1 MPEVS
6 LSLNKALVVEKNLIN
21 GQWVESSDGK
31 KIDIVNPINEE
42 LIAQVPDAT
51 VQDVEIA
58 VQAAKKASFE
68 WGRTTPKER
77 ADLLIELSNKVL
89 NDIDNLSQLET
100 INSGHPISVVGG
112 EIKSGVLKLIKNPRA
127 VFVNRNPVIG
137 FVLYFKVEFSIA
149 ARSNAV
155 FSAGHNIPQNN
166 SCIFN

>member
-68 WGRTTPKER
+68 WGRSTPKER
-77 ADLLIELSNKVL
+77 ADFLIELSNKVL
-89 NDIDNLSQLET
+89 KDIDNLSQLET
-100 INSGHPISVVGG
+100 FNSGHPISVVGG
-112 EIKSGVLKLIKNPRA
+112 EIIRATAAPQLPFFGV
-127 VFVNRNPVIG
+127 
-137 FVLYFKVEFSIA
+137 
-149 ARSNAV
+149 
-155 FSAGHNIPQNN
+155 
-166 SCIFN
+166 